1 MQDPNSILNPALWS
15 LRDAFRAQGF
25 DIKLVG
31 GCVRDLMLGLTPKDV
46 DLHTDATPDECV
58 LIYQAEGVRFEET
71 GLSHG
76 TISVIF
82 DHVAYEITS
91 LRTDTETDGRHA
103 VVSYTR
109 DWHTDLLRRD
119 FRFNAMSMSFE
130 GDILD
135 PFGGQADLAAG
146 VVRFVGDAE
155 TRIKEDYLRILR
167 WFRFRGR
174 FGMHMDAAA
183 EHAVRTHAHGLEQI
197 SRERI
202 WSEVSKI
209 LSGDHAVQLMKDIHD
224 LGVDKHVDMHHALE
238 CTSVCADDV
247 NLAVHEQ
254 TRNPVTMLVAVCDH
268 HAKQILKIW
277 KASSA
282 EIKLAEFLYSNL
294 NNDPFRLMAVE
305 DVSRDWAIE
314 LCVLNNALND
324 SHVSD
329 GGFMKAVLEEWEVPV
344 FPVTGRDLI
353 EMGMIPGPRMG
364 QMLKDL
370 KHRWANQEYQI
381 SKQDL
386 LQLVF

>member
-1 MQDPNSILNPALWS
+1 MQDPNSILNPALWC

-25 DIKLVG
+25 DLKLVG

-109 DWHTDLLRRD
+109 DWHTDLRRRD

-135 PFGGQADLAAG
+135 PFGGQADLEAG

-174 FGMHMDAAA
+174 FGMQMDAAA
-183 EHAVRTHAHGLEQI
+183 EHAKTFMTWVWTNTWTCIMLLNAPAFVQTMFLWQFRNKHA
-197 SRERI
+197 
-202 WSEVSKI
+202 I
-209 LSGDHAVQLMKDIHD
+209 LSPCWLRCV
-224 LGVDKHVDMHHALE
+224 
-238 CTSVCADDV
+238 T
-247 NLAVHEQ
+247 
-254 TRNPVTMLVAVCDH
+254 TMLNKFLKYG
-268 HAKQILKIW
+268 KQVQQRSNWQSFCTAICTMIL
-277 KASSA
+277 S
-282 EIKLAEFLYSNL
+282 
-294 NNDPFRLMAVE
+294 
-305 DVSRDWAIE
+305 
-314 LCVLNNALND
+314 VLWL
-324 SHVSD
+324 
-329 GGFMKAVLEEWEVPV
+329 
-344 FPVTGRDLI
+344 
-353 EMGMIPGPRMG
+353 
-364 QMLKDL
+364 
-370 KHRWANQEYQI
+370 
-381 SKQDL
+381 
-386 LQLVF
+386 